1 MWGGVHQT
9 LLRGSSID
17 DGDGPTSRVTCC
29 VVMKSGAAFNRTV
42 GCVRMSGFLTF
53 TFQLSLPFSPCLHVL
68 WYRSLDLDFL
78 ESTGQSV
85 DHLLLKLDLESM
97 RVETWRWIPMTGQCR
112 YLCKLVQSSTNRS
125 LRSISKSRTCASLWT
140 WLP

>member
-1 MWGGVHQT
+1 MWGGVHQTLLRGSSIDDGDGGGVHQT

-53 TFQLSLPFSPCLHVL
+53 TFQLWLPFSPCLHVL
-68 WYRSLDLDFL
+68 WYRSLDLNVL
-78 ESTGQSV
+78 ESSGQSV
-85 DHLLLKLDLESM
+85 DHLLLKLDLMFM
-97 RVETWRWIPMTGQCR
+97 RDGGWRWKWIPMT
-112 YLCKLVQSSTNRS
+112 RS
-125 LRSISKSRTCASLWT
+125 MPHIV
-140 WLP
+140 